1 MKIECEKGKV
11 DWQLCFLVVT
21 IFLTFVFFISGMVK
35 IESPQKRSFEIS
47 HHMGFFRSDLE
58 NVLQLKIDEYA
69 TMAGGPARSEV
80 GDEIDSLNDLL
91 ALPDD
96 KNIIVKIYS
105 LSGEAKAISDV
116 IVSSIVVSSD
126 TGWTLATISLKE
138 EQ

>member
-105 LSGEAKAISDV
+105 LSGEAKVISDV

>member
-11 DWQLCFLVVT
+11 DWQLIILVSLIIATFAFLV
-21 IFLTFVFFISGMVK
+21 SGLVK

-47 HHMGFFRSDLE
+47 HHLGFFRSDLE

-105 LSGEAKAISDV
+105 LSGEAKVISDV